1 MTNLDIALKLIYLQG
16 EFSRIGASVHNEW
29 QATLN
34 EVRRRIHHDPSH
46 DFYKTLDQARRKD
59 ATNAELIKTLNDI
72 RKELERDIE
81 MHRSYCGLRY
91 PDYIEA
97 VDQAILKLKRT

>member
-1 MTNLDIALKLIYLQG
+1 MKYIDIYIMILAMI
-16 EFSRIGASVHNEW
+16 FI
-29 QATLN
+29 
-34 EVRRRIHHDPSH
+34 
-46 DFYKTLDQARRKD
+46 KTLDQARRKD

-81 MHRSYCGLRY
+81 MHRSYGGLRY